1 MVETNDFNLD
11 SLNVFEDDQ
20 KEVLLQLLRHTEDK
34 AESKV
39 KDTLDDMGVTED
51 DLDLG
56 GTDPHVMADNK
67 RLDKMR
73 NIIHNNGHVEGS
85 KDRLGI
91 YDLLAKDVAVHQQLM
106 RDSIFSSDHPLL
118 IPRVLSEMAREAIEP
133 NIVLTG
139 LLQRVNYSHG
149 TQVIFPA
156 WGAMHAA
163 DIPEGGEYPERSL
176 ELAGEVT
183 ATIGKKGLALK
194 ISEEALRYGPVD
206 LLSRHVTAAGRAMI
220 RWKEQKV
227 ATMMLDNAVT
237 IMDNH
242 DIDVKSTTGMDQGGA
257 LNGTLS
263 LDDLFWAW
271 GKMLDTGF
279 TPNAM
284 IMHPLA
290 WMIFANEGISRAFGF
305 ENGRADLMWQLAKGQ
320 PGNAPEWRV
329 GGQNGLNQQTTVTN
343 PGNVATT
350 FTSPSAISPVGL
362 QVIVSPYMTFD
373 TGASEGDIIFC
384 DTREL
389 GVLIVDEEVMTE
401 TWTDPSVDIQKTK
414 FRERYAVAAINGGN
428 GMGLIKNV
436 NMRDRSYD
444 HTDKIQ
450 LTHALTAGEMDQ
462 VVSGQVWSPS
472 GMWTGKNPT

>member
-1 MVETNDFNLD
+1 MAEHDDFNLD

-20 KEVLLQLLRHTEDK
+20 KEVLLQLLRHAEDK

-39 KDTLDDMGVTED
+39 KETMDDMGVTED

-56 GTDPHVMADNK
+56 DVDPHVLKDHK
-67 RLDKMR
+67 RLTKMKE
-73 NIIHNNGHVEGS
+73 IFANNGRVDGS
-85 KDRLGI
+85 KDRLSA
-91 YDLLAKDVAVHQQLM
+91 YDLLSKDMQIKEQLM
-106 RDSIFSSDHPLL
+106 KDSIFSSDHPLL

-176 ELAGEVT
+176 ELAGEVS
-183 ATIGKKGLALK
+183 ATIGKKGVALK

-227 ATMMLDNAVT
+227 ATMMLDNAVPV
-237 IMDNH
+237 ISNSDAAY
-242 DIDVKSTTGMDQGGA
+242 KSSTGRDHTGNR
-257 LNGTLS
+257 NGTLA
-263 LDDLFWAW
+263 LDDLFYAW
-271 GKMLDTGF
+271 GEMVDSGF
-279 TPNAM
+279 VPNAM
-284 IMHPLA
+284 IIHPMA
-290 WMIFANEGISRAFGF
+290 WQIFANEGISRAFGF
-305 ENGRADLMWQLAKGQ
+305 EHGQASLMWQLAQGS
-320 PGNAPEWRV
+320 PGNAPQWRV
-329 GGQNGLNQQTTVTN
+329 GGQNGLNQQTTVTD
-343 PGNVATT
+343 PGQIATT
-350 FTSPSAISPVGL
+350 FTSPSSVSPVGL
-362 QVIVSPYMTFD
+362 QVIVSPYMTFNA
-373 TGASEGDIIFC
+373 GAQRADIILC

-401 TWTDPSVDIQKTK
+401 TWTDPSVDLQKTK

-428 GMGLIKNV
+428 GMRLLQDINV
-436 NMRDRSYD
+436 GEGSYD
-444 HTDKIQ
+444 FRDK
-450 LTHALTAGEMDQ
+450 LMYTSALGANVTGDMAIDSRWGG
-462 VVSGQVWSPS
+462 SGSFS
-472 GMWTGKNPT
+472 GDI